1 MNPSLELED
10 VEVPTCLGRI
20 RVRVAG
26 SGPGLMFWPSLMM
39 DGELWMAQAQHFV
52 GRYRVVLIDSPGHG
66 RSEALTR
73 MFGFD
78 ECARCVVQI
87 MDALGLQQ
95 THFVGNSW
103 GGMIGGTFAA
113 LYPQRIGAAVLMNAT
128 ASPAKPA
135 QKIEYWVLTRTLR
148 LLGQI
153 RGPLTGLVVKA
164 FIGPSTARDRPWV
177 AGAIKAA
184 LKRSRVR
191 SVYWAIRSVVPA
203 RPDQR
208 PLFAKIRTPVL
219 VVAGIEDQTFPV
231 SETRLMADAIPGSEF
246 VVLPET
252 AHLAALERPDLVNPL
267 IERFLLQYPLN

>member
-1 MNPSLELED
+1 MDLQTHHIPS
-10 VEVPTCLGRI
+10 CLGRL

-26 SGPGLMFWPSLMM
+26 SGPALMFWPSLMM

-52 GRYRVVLIDSPGHG
+52 GAYRVVLIDSPGHG
-66 RSEALTR
+66 GSEPLTR

-78 ECARCVVQI
+78 ECARCVLQI
-87 MDALGLQQ
+87 MDALGLHK

-103 GGMIGGTFAA
+103 GGMIGGSFAA
-113 LYPQRIGAAVLMNAT
+113 LHPERIGAAVLMNAT
-128 ASPAKPA
+128 ASPART
-135 QKIEYWVLTRTLR
+135 QQRVEYWLLTR
-148 LLGQI
+148 LLYAIGDV
-153 RGPLTGLVVKA
+153 RGPFVGLVIKA

-177 AGAIKAA
+177 ADTIKAA
-184 LKRSRVR
+184 LKRSRAR

-208 PLFAKIRTPVL
+208 PLFARIRTPVM

-231 SETRLMADAIPGSEF
+231 AETQAMADAIPGSEF

-267 IERFLLQYPLN
+267 IERFLQRHPLD